1 MTGWQPIE
9 TAPRGDGVMLLLWEP
24 HSMGG
29 FAFVGTSDR
38 CKGEWFNNLDMQT
51 QRPTHW
57 MPLPP
62 APDRLQGE
70 DEAA

>member
-9 TAPRGDGVMLLLWEP
+9 TAPRDGTVVILFNADQRLVDAGHWTPYEHCFEVSLGDWWYTG
-24 HSMGG
+24 
-29 FAFVGTSDR
+29 D
-38 CKGEWFNNLDMQT
+38 C
-51 QRPTHW
+51 THW